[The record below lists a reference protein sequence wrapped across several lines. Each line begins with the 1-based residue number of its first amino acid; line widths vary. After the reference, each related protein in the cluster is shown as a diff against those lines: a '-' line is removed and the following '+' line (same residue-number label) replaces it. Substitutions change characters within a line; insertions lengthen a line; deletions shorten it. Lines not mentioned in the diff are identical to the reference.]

1 MPIYVYKHPEKEEYE
16 EVLQGM
22 SEKHTYSKD
31 GVEWERVFLS
41 PNASVS
47 TSVDPFSP
55 NSFIEKTGNMKGTVG
70 DMMDLSAELSEK
82 RASQSKD
89 GKDPVKKKYFEEYSK
104 ARKGAK
110 HPDAMK
116 KFETDRVEVDYTS
129 D

>member
-22 SEKHTYSKD
+22 SEEHIYSKD

-47 TSVDPFSP
+47 TEVDPFNR

-70 DMMDLSAELSEK
+70 DMMSLSEELSEK
-82 RASQSKD
+82 RAAQSKD
-89 GKDPVKKKYFEEYSK
+89 GKDPVKEELYKKYSEE
-104 ARKGAK
+104 RKGAK
-110 HPDAMK
+110 HPDSLK
-116 KFETDRVEVDYTS
+116 KFENNRVEVSYD